1 MHLGEWKLYIEHW
14 CQSLLLGTIIIIIT
28 GNLYLRYTH
37 IVTTVNAT
45 EAGNDSSG
53 DLLTHYII
61 VGIIFAAVV
70 LVAIISF
77 IVYVLITQ
85 HKHAKKK

>member
-1 MHLGEWKLYIEHW
+1 MYIEHW

-45 EAGNDSSG
+45 KAGNDSSG
-53 DLLTHYII
+53 DLQTHHI
-61 VGIIFAAVV
+61 VGIIIAAVV
-70 LVAIISF
+70 LGVVISI
-77 IVYVLITQ
+77 IVYGLITQ